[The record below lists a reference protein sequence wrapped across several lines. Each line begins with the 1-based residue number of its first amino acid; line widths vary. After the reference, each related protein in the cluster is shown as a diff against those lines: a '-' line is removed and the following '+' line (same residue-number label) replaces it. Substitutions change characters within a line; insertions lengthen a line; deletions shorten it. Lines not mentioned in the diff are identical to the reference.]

1 LSISRPRW
9 NAPRIGK
16 HDTHRESDNEV
27 TEPGKMPD
35 TSSNNPNAPLA
46 TGEIQ
51 PAPPLSLDD
60 ATVIRKTDVSAAPP
74 HAQWSQLLRGHELG
88 PFVIEDTL
96 GVGGMAA
103 VLRARDVQLD
113 RLVALKILPPDLA
126 RDPENVRRFHQ
137 EARAAARLDH
147 PHIARV
153 YSSGTERNLHYIAF
167 EYVEGETL
175 RARIER
181 ERQLPPADVAMIGW
195 QIAQGLAHACER
207 GVVHRDIKPANIILG
222 PNGQAKLVDM
232 GLARAQVEANQAEL
246 THSGVTLGTF
256 DYLAPEQALDPR
268 RADVRSDIYALGCT
282 LYHAL
287 TGVPPVPAGTAARKL
302 QAHQHELPVDPRELN
317 PAVSDAFAA
326 VLAKMMAKNPADRFA
341 HPSDLAAAL
350 QGLLAVAATSGT
362 PPPLDPKLA
371 ANLTPS
377 SLTAAASEQGW
388 SLLALAVLLLAV
400 AFVVAPWLPGS
411 GPQPRPKPEIPSLAL
426 LTPPGPTVAAT
437 ATTAETPRPTAP
449 AAVPPN
455 VPVVQQVATGIDLRS
470 LLEQPRLQGV
480 VTLTGDSYDL
490 NLGDAG
496 PLVLQQPDLVLQ
508 AASGKRPVLRLALR
522 STAWRNN
529 QDGRLLP
536 GLTVRRGRVQLRGL
550 RLEIVA
556 PNDAPDWTALHVW
569 GGVLTL
575 TECDVVMLPTQR
587 LTVTDGWLTLVQSTA
602 DLQTPLPLPAVVE
615 VQRCLFFG
623 GAEAFL
629 LEEGSRLNVRDSV
642 IGPFERT
649 IRTRSSE
656 RGLAGGAVTVDLA
669 QVTWL
674 LGRGSGFAVEGRA
687 PVRWRLSESVVAG
700 PPPDAEAPGP
710 SLLLL
715 GTDQMR
721 QVEWRSQANCF
732 HRVDA
737 FVSVGQNEERPRP
750 LAIQL
755 HELPSVSATFQ
766 DEQSVQTSSNPFV
779 NEQAW
784 EQFSRLEATAALEAV
799 KVNPRLTAVRL
810 GGRDLRGARQPLGE
824 ALYARIEAAVPE
836 TTPPTSEGR
845 ELVVDGLGQSPGTF
859 ATLAGAVASVDP
871 NAEAV
876 IILRQSGQ
884 VASRP
889 IDVGN
894 RRLVIRGPA
903 FGHVELNAVSP
914 AGSGDS
920 EVNLFVIAGGSLTL
934 ENLALR
940 SLQRGR
946 DDVRRPALIQ
956 MQGVGRCRLKSCQ
969 LTLPGE
975 GPSPPAA
982 IKLSDPS
989 AGSSDSSSMPR
1000 AELLAIELESCFI
1013 RGQGVVIEAAT
1024 ARGFQLEV
1032 RQSAIALRG
1041 AFCRLEGGRDL
1052 TALLLD
1058 PVLATFDQATIIATE
1073 GLFVLSSRQPTPPLR
1088 VLAAH
1093 QSFFAAADGAALI
1106 TVGGLASETDLR
1118 RRVSWQGK
1126 RNLYCAGGP
1135 LLSWSSSTDLS
1146 PPRVYDADSW
1156 AELWQRADEDA
1167 RFLRGIRFAGRLDV
1181 LTRFQGLLPRD
1192 LRLVAP
1198 APLDADLLGR
1208 GADLD
1213 RVYRQEGPLTTD
1225 TGP

>member
-1 LSISRPRW
+1 
-9 NAPRIGK
+9 
-16 HDTHRESDNEV
+16 
-27 TEPGKMPD
+27 MPD
-35 TSSNNPNAPLA
+35 TSSNHPNAPTA
-46 TGEIQ
+46 TGESQ
-51 PAPPLSLDD
+51 PPPPVNSDD
-60 ATVIRKTDVSAAPP
+60 ATVIRKTDIPPAPP

-153 YSSGTERNLHYIAF
+153 YSSGTEQNLHYIAF

-175 RARIER
+175 RARIDR
-181 ERQLPPADVAMIGW
+181 ERQLPPADVALIGW
-195 QIAQGLAHACER
+195 QIAQGLVHAVER

-268 RADVRSDIYALGCT
+268 RADARSDIYALGCT

-302 QAHQHELPVDPRELN
+302 QAHQHEQPVDPRQLN

-350 QGLLAVAATSGT
+350 QALLPVSSTSTT
-362 PPPLDPKLA
+362 PAPLDPKLA
-371 ANLTPS
+371 ALLIPRSETS
-377 SLTAAASEQGW
+377 AASEQGW
-388 SLLALAVLLLAV
+388 SLLAMAILLLAV

-411 GPQPRPKPEIPSLAL
+411 GPQPRPKPELASLAL
-426 LTPPGPTVAAT
+426 LPPPGPTASAAAT
-437 ATTAETPRPTAP
+437 QPETARPTTP
-449 AAVPPN
+449 AAVLPN
-455 VPVVQQVATGIDLRS
+455 VPVVQEVAAGAELRN
-470 LLEQPRLQGV
+470 LLEKPRLQGV
-480 VTLTGDSYDL
+480 VTLTGETFDL

-496 PLVLQQPDLVLQ
+496 PLVLQQPDVVLQ
-508 AASGKRPVLRLALR
+508 AAAGKRPVLRLALR

-536 GLTVRRGRVQLRGL
+536 GLTVRRGRLQLRGL
-550 RLEIVA
+550 RLEIIA

-587 LTVTDGWLTLVQSTA
+587 LTATDGWLTLVQGTA
-602 DLQTPLPLPAVVE
+602 DLLTPLPLPAVLE
-615 VQRCLFFG
+615 VQRCLLYG

-629 LEEGSRLNVRDSV
+629 LEEGSRLTVRDSV

-649 IRTRSSE
+649 IRTRSNDRSST
-656 RGLAGGAVTVDLA
+656 GGAVTVDLA

-674 LGRGSGFAVEGRA
+674 LGRGTGFAVEGRS

-700 PPPDAEAPGP
+700 PLPDAESPGP

-715 GTDQMR
+715 GSEQLR
-721 QVEWRSQANCF
+721 QVEWRSQGNCF
-732 HRVDA
+732 HRIDS
-737 FVSVGQNEERPRP
+737 FVSVSQSEERPRP
-750 LAIQL
+750 LAVQL
-755 HELPSVSATFQ
+755 SELPSVSATFQ
-766 DEQSVQTSSNPFV
+766 DELSVQASNNPFV

-799 KVNPRLTAVRL
+799 KVNPRVTAVRL

-824 ALYARIEAAVPE
+824 ALYARVEMAAAE
-836 TTPPTSEGR
+836 SPPPPSEGR

-859 ATLAGAVASVDP
+859 ATLAGAVASVAP
-871 NAEAV
+871 AAEAV
-876 IILRQSGQ
+876 IVLRQSGQ
-884 VASRP
+884 VSSRP

-894 RRLVIRGPA
+894 RRLVVRGPA
-903 FGHVELNAVSP
+903 SGGQVELQAVSP
-914 AGSGDS
+914 AGSGDG
-920 EVNLFVIAGGSLTL
+920 EGALFVIAGGSLTL
-934 ENLALR
+934 ENVALR
-940 SLQRGR
+940 GLPRGR

-956 MQGVGRCRLKSCQ
+956 MLGVGRCRLKSCQ

-982 IKLSDPS
+982 IMLSDP
-989 AGSSDSSSMPR
+989 AVTSSDNTSMPR
-1000 AELLAIELESCFI
+1000 TELLDVEMESCFI

-1032 RQSAIALRG
+1032 RQSAIAVRG
-1041 AFCRLEGGRDL
+1041 AFCRLDGGRDL
-1052 TALLLD
+1052 AALLLD

-1106 TVGGLASETDLR
+1106 TIGGLASEADLR

-1126 RNLYCAGGP
+1126 RNLYSAGGP
-1135 LLSWSSSTDLS
+1135 LLSWSSTTDLS

-1167 RFLRGIRFAGRLDV
+1167 RFLRGVRFAGRLDV
-1181 LTRFQGLLPRD
+1181 LTRFQSLLPRD

-1213 RVYRQEGPLTTD
+1213 RVYRQEGTLTTD
-1225 TGP
+1225 PGP

>member
-1 LSISRPRW
+1 
-9 NAPRIGK
+9 
-16 HDTHRESDNEV
+16 
-27 TEPGKMPD
+27 MPD
-35 TSSNNPNAPLA
+35 TSSNNLNAPPA
-46 TGEIQ
+46 TGESH
-51 PAPPLSLDD
+51 PPPLVNVDD
-60 ATVIRKTDVSAAPP
+60 ATVIRKTEVPVTPP

-153 YSSGTERNLHYIAF
+153 YFSGTEQNLHYIAF

-181 ERQLPPADVAMIGW
+181 ERQLPPADVALIGW
-195 QIAQGLAHACER
+195 QIAQGLVHAFER

-268 RADVRSDIYALGCT
+268 RADVRSDIYSLGCT

-302 QAHQHELPVDPRELN
+302 QAHQYEQPVDPRELN

-326 VLAKMMAKNPADRFA
+326 VLAKMMAKNPADRFT
-341 HPSDLAAAL
+341 HPSDLATAL
-350 QGLLAVAATSGT
+350 QGLLASSATSGT
-362 PPPLDPKLA
+362 PAPLDPKLA
-371 ANLTPS
+371 AILVPS
-377 SLTAAASEQGW
+377 SPTTAAGEQGW
-388 SLLALAVLLLAV
+388 SLLALAILLLAI
-400 AFVVAPWLPGS
+400 AFVLAPWLPGG
-411 GPQPRPKPEIPSLAL
+411 GPQPRPKPELASLVL
-426 LTPPGPTVAAT
+426 MPLPGPTTSRT
-437 ATTAETPRPTAP
+437 ATPPETSRP
-449 AAVPPN
+449 AASTAVLPN
-455 VPVVQQVATGIDLRS
+455 VPVVQEVATGMELRS

-480 VTLTGDSYDL
+480 VTLTGDTFDL

-496 PLVLQQPDLVLQ
+496 PLVLQQPDVVLQ

-569 GGVLTL
+569 GGVLTM
-575 TECDVVMLPTQR
+575 TECDVVMLPKQR
-587 LTVTDGWLTLVQSTA
+587 LTVTDGWLTLVQGTA
-602 DLQTPLPLPAVVE
+602 DLSMPLPLPAVVE
-615 VQRCLFFG
+615 VQRCLLFG
-623 GAEAFL
+623 GAEGFL
-629 LEEGSRLNVRDSV
+629 LEEGSRLTVRDSV

-656 RGLAGGAVTVDLA
+656 RGLAGSAVTVDLS

-674 LGRGSGFAVEGRA
+674 LGRGSGFAIEGRS

-737 FVSVGQNEERPRP
+737 FVSVGQSEERPRP

-755 HELPSVSATFQ
+755 HELPGVSATFQ
-766 DEQSVQTSSNPFV
+766 DEQSVQTNTNPFV
-779 NEQAW
+779 NDQAW
-784 EQFSRLEATAALEAV
+784 EQFSRLEATSALEAV
-799 KVNPRLTAVRL
+799 KVNSRLTAVRL

-824 ALYARIEAAVPE
+824 ALYDRVEAPALE
-836 TTPPTSEGR
+836 KMPPAAEGR
-845 ELVVDGLGQSPGTF
+845 ELVVDGLGQNPGTF
-859 ATLAGAVASVDP
+859 ATLAGAVASVEP

-876 IILRQSGQ
+876 IVLRQGGQ
-884 VASRP
+884 LASRP

-894 RRLVIRGPA
+894 RRLVVRGPA
-903 FGHVELNAVSP
+903 TGQVELQAVP
-914 AGSGDS
+914 AAASGEGEGS
-920 EVNLFVIAGGSLTL
+920 LFVVAGGSVTL

-940 SLQRGR
+940 ALPRGR
-946 DDVRRPALIQ
+946 DDGRRPALIHLL
-956 MQGVGRCRLKSCQ
+956 GVGRCRLKSCQ

-975 GPSPPAA
+975 GPSPPTAVL
-982 IKLSDPS
+982 LSDP
-989 AGSSDSSSMPR
+989 AVGSSDSTSMPR
-1000 AELLAIELESCFI
+1000 AELLAVELESCFI
-1013 RGQGVVIEAAT
+1013 RGQGVVLEAAT

-1032 RQSAIALRG
+1032 RQSAVAVRG
-1041 AFCRLEGGRDL
+1041 AFCRLDGGRDV

-1088 VLAAH
+1088 VLAAL

-1106 TVGGLASETDLR
+1106 TIGGLASEADLR

-1126 RNLYCAGGP
+1126 RNLYSAGGP
-1135 LLSWSSSTDLS
+1135 LLSWSSTTDLS

-1167 RFLRGIRFAGRLDV
+1167 RFLRGVRFAGRLDV